1 MDVSS
6 QAGSGQSSGNT
17 GSGMD
22 LSDAISAAVA
32 ATTSGNEVQKQDD
45 DVEALLEPGVQQTA
59 EDQRSTEDAK
69 AGDVVA
75 EGQKPEDKP
84 QTFDPPQH
92 WPEADKKAFSA
103 LPPDAQSIIKRLAKD
118 LEGGFTRRSQEL
130 SDKAKYADAV
140 RTLIDDATR
149 QQIAATGMNELQYLQ
164 YLHQI
169 QQYAARDPKG
179 YAKWAIQQLGVS
191 PEDLGFRTTQPDT
204 QENPEQSLEA
214 LLSDPKVKLL
224 EERLAQFEA
233 KLTEREK
240 AELWARQSAQAQQ
253 ERALVNQ
260 IQTFRAQQDD
270 NGQLKFPH
278 FDKLQRQMG
287 EIMNSYPEI
296 AQMPEGQEKLA
307 AAYEAAMWAH
317 PELRSSQL
325 EIERKMAVAKAEKA
339 READRAKRVTAV
351 KPATSVATQSAK
363 PKSLD
368 DIIRDAMAQHG

>member
-1 MDVSS
+1 M
-6 QAGSGQSSGNT
+6 G
-17 GSGMD
+17 

-32 ATTSGNEVQKQDD
+32 ATTGGNEVQKQDD

-59 EDQRSTEDAK
+59 EDQRSSEDAK
-69 AGDVVA
+69 AGDAVE

-130 SDKAKYADAV
+130 SDKAKMADAV
-140 RTLIDDATR
+140 RSIIDDTTR
-149 QQIAATGMNELQYLQ
+149 QQMAATGLNELQYLQ

-169 QQYAARDPKG
+169 QQFAARDKVG
-179 YAKWAIQQLGVS
+179 YAKWAFQQLGIK
-191 PEDLGFRTTQPDT
+191 PEDLGFRANQPDT

-233 KLTEREK
+233 KLSEREK

-296 AQMPEGQEKLA
+296 AQMPEGQDKLA